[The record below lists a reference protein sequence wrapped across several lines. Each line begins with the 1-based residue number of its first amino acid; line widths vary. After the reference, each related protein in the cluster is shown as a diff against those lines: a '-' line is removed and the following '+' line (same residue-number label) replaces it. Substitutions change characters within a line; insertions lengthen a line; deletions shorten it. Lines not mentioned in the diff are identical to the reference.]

1 MLPWCDVRKGRIR
14 PLWEWQREARL
25 TVGYDPERRVSVS
38 ERDVTYLTV
47 EDEALPARIYQP
59 NGDGPFPL
67 MVDIHGGAW
76 HAGRY
81 WQNQLLSRAIAASG
95 MIVVA
100 PEFRRAPKHPYPI
113 QVQDVHYAI
122 RWAKAHAAELNAIPD
137 HVGGL
142 GTSAGGHTL
151 MLIAMRPHD
160 PRYAALPLPEAPNVD
175 ATIGYTLML
184 WAVLDPHYRY
194 LYERREGLD
203 QHADSSVAYFLNEET
218 MIEANPQAILDRK
231 EPVPLPPTLIVQPVP
246 DINIPR
252 EIPERFA
259 ESVRAAGGSIELEW
273 FPAEGH
279 GFAREPS
286 ESTDRAL
293 VLMKAFIARQFAA
306 VAA

>member
-1 MLPWCDVRKGRIR
+1 MP
-14 PLWEWQREARL
+14 
-25 TVGYDPERRVSVS
+25 VGYHPERQYAVS
-38 ERDVTYLTV
+38 ERDVSYLTV
-47 EDEALPARIYQP
+47 DGESLPARIYQP
-59 NGDGPFPL
+59 DGDGPFPL

-81 WQNQLLSRAIAASG
+81 WQNQVLSRAIAASG
-95 MIVVA
+95 MVVVA
-100 PEFRRAPKHPYPI
+100 FEFRRAPHHPYPI
-113 QVQDVHYAI
+113 QVQDVHYGI
-122 RWAKAHAAELNAIPD
+122 RWAKAHATELSAIPE

-160 PRYAALPLPEAPNVD
+160 PRYGALPLRGAPNVD

-203 QHADSSVAYFLNEET
+203 QHADSSVDYFLNEAT
-218 MIEANPQAILDRK
+218 MIEASPQAILDRK

-252 EIPERFA
+252 EIPERFS
-259 ESVRAAGGSIELEW
+259 ESFRAAGGTAEVAW
-273 FPAEGH
+273 FPGESH
-279 GFAREPS
+279 GFAREAG
-286 ESTDRAL
+286 ESTERAL
-293 VLMKAFIARQFAA
+293 VVMKAFIARQLAA